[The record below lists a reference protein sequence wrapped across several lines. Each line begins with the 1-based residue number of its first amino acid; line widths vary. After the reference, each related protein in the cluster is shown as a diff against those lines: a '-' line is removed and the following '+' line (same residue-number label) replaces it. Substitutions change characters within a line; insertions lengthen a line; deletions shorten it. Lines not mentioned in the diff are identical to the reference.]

1 MYDVAIIGGG
11 PAGLAAAYN
20 LERAGQKVVLLEETG
35 RLGGRAKTVDIH
47 GEPVNMGAMF
57 VYAGTASHE
66 LAVELGV
73 ALEPFEPTTFGIHVN
88 GETVVSTDNDDLVER
103 LPLTEESRNELRAF
117 IDRATSE
124 YYANTVDGQL
134 RPSTPGFGEES
145 AQSRICDL
153 PQDVQEILTAA
164 IRGGSVAHPSQ
175 LSATYALRYFAS
187 YLVKEKKNR
196 VVSLGGMEA
205 IPAALASSLQS
216 TEVRLHH
223 RVETIR
229 QDAEGLWNLKAS
241 AEPHL
246 SAPVNQDA
254 GAATET
260 WNATSRHIIMAVP
273 APRIAGMVQLPEW
286 KSKALEA
293 VQTPGSTELGVVV
306 DISTPELSGMDD
318 WSFIVT
324 AGRLFDVVINSRPGR
339 KDGTAQFVCY
349 GNSAGYIEDAND
361 SASGVLEQWLEEFL
375 KVAPQ
380 LRGRILGASI
390 QSWRH
395 CFSLLTPTR
404 AAALPQLQAP
414 VDGTLHFAGD
424 YSSETAG
431 THGAYAEAKR
441 VTQDILRSVPT
452 ATY

>member
-35 RLGGRAKTVDIH
+35 RLGGRAKTVDVH

-73 ALEPFEPTTFGIHVN
+73 ALEPFKPTTFGIHVN
-88 GETVVSTDNDDLVER
+88 GATVVSADNDDLVER
-103 LPLTEESRNELRAF
+103 LPLTEDSRNGLRAF
-117 IDRATSE
+117 IERATSE

-134 RPSTPGFGEES
+134 RPATPGFGEES
-145 AQSRICDL
+145 AQSRISNL

-164 IRGGSVAHPSQ
+164 IRGGSVAHPSE

-196 VVSLGGMEA
+196 VVSLKGMEA
-205 IPAALASSLQS
+205 IPAALADALQS
-216 TEVRLHH
+216 TEVQLHH
-223 RVETIR
+223 RVENVF
-229 QDAEGLWNLKAS
+229 QDSEGQWNLRIATNS
-241 AEPHL
+241 
-246 SAPVNQDA
+246 DRGA
-254 GAATET
+254 GRNMTA
-260 WNATSRHIIMAVP
+260 RHVVLAVP

-286 KSKALEA
+286 KSKALDA

-306 DISTPELSGMDD
+306 DISAPELAVVDD
-318 WSFIVT
+318 WSFIAA
-324 AGRLFDVVINSRPGR
+324 AGRVFDVVINPRPGR

-349 GNSAGYIEDAND
+349 GNSAGYIEEAND
-361 SASGVLEQWLEEFL
+361 PTSGVLEQWIEEFL
-375 KVAPQ
+375 TVAPQ
-380 LRGRILGASI
+380 LRGRILGANI
-390 QSWRH
+390 QSWQH

-404 AAALPQLQAP
+404 ATALPQLQAP

-431 THGAYAEAKR
+431 THGAYSEANR
-441 VTQDILRSVPT
+441 VSHDVLHALS
-452 ATY
+452 AAM

>member
-11 PAGLAAAYN
+11 PAGLASAYN
-20 LERAGQKVVLLEETG
+20 LERTGQKVVLLEEAG
-35 RLGGRAKTVDIH
+35 RLGGRAKTVNVH

-66 LAVELGV
+66 LAAELGIN
-73 ALEPFEPTTFGIHVN
+73 LEPFEPTTFGIHVN

-103 LPLTEESRNELRAF
+103 LPLTEESRNGLRAF

-124 YYANTVDGQL
+124 YYANTVNGQL
-134 RPSTPGFGEES
+134 RPATPGFGEES
-145 AQSRICDL
+145 AQSRISDL
-153 PQDVQEILTAA
+153 PQEVQEILTAA
-164 IRGGSVAHPSQ
+164 IRGGSVAHPSE

-196 VVSLGGMEA
+196 VVSIMGMEA
-205 IPAALASSLQS
+205 IPTALADALQS
-216 TEVRLHH
+216 TEVHLNH
-223 RVETIR
+223 RVETIH
-229 QDAEGLWNLKAS
+229 QDDEGQWNLQIAIES
-241 AEPHL
+241 EGG
-246 SAPVNQDA
+246 A
-254 GAATET
+254 GRSLTA
-260 WNATSRHIIMAVP
+260 RHVIMAIP
-273 APRIAGMVQLPEW
+273 APRISTMVKLPDW
-286 KSKALEA
+286 KTAALDA

-306 DISTPELSGMDD
+306 DISAPELAAVDD
-318 WSFIVT
+318 WSFIAT
-324 AGRLFDVVINSRPGR
+324 AGRAFDVVINPRPGR

-349 GNSAGYIEDAND
+349 GNSAGYIEEAND
-361 SASGVLEQWLEEFL
+361 PTSGVLEHWIEEFL

-390 QSWRH
+390 QSWQH

-404 AAALPQLQAP
+404 ASALPQLQAP

-431 THGAYAEAKR
+431 THGAYSEAHR
-441 VTQDILRSVPT
+441 VSREILLALST
-452 ATY
+452 STY